1 MIENVCAKL
10 FLPFPS
16 EKITAAIRSLLMNM
30 TIKDVASKAGVSVTT
45 VSHVINKTRFVSE
58 ELVERVLAAMQ
69 ELNYH
74 PNTLARSLRM
84 GETKTIGLIIPDNS
98 NPFFAEIS
106 RTVEDIGFERG
117 YSVFLCNSDGLVEK
131 EAAYINMLI
140 TKQVDGVVYIPA
152 SDSQN
157 HLLGLSAR
165 GIPVVV
171 VDRDM
176 PYLDA
181 DVVLIDNEQGG
192 YDATRYLLELGH
204 KKIACITGPSQLTP
218 SAARVEGYQRALQEA
233 SQPVRSEY
241 ILPGDFRA
249 RGGETAMNNLLKL
262 PETPTAVFSCNDMM
276 AIGAL
281 RALRK
286 NNIKVPQ
293 QISIIGF
300 DDIDI
305 AAEIVPALTT
315 VAQPAV
321 DLATCAADLL
331 IARLKKDQAPTEYKR
346 RVLDARLVIRDSCAP
361 SLET

>member
-1 MIENVCAKL
+1 
-10 FLPFPS
+10 
-16 EKITAAIRSLLMNM
+16 MNM

-58 ELVERVLAAMQ
+58 ELVQRVLSAME
-69 ELNYH
+69 ELNYQ

-98 NPFFAEIS
+98 NPFFAEVS
-106 RTVEDIGFERG
+106 RTVEDIGFERA

-131 EAAYINMLI
+131 EAAYIHMLI
-140 TKQVDGVVYIPA
+140 TKQVDGVVFIPA
-152 SDSQN
+152 SDSQS
-157 HLLGLSAR
+157 HLLSLSAR

-176 PYLDA
+176 PDLNA
-181 DVVLIDNEQGG
+181 DVVLVDNEQGG
-192 YDATRYLLELGH
+192 YDATRYLIELGH
-204 KKIACITGPSQLTP
+204 KKIACITGPSQLAP
-218 SAARVEGYQRALQEA
+218 SAARANGYRRALQE
-233 SQPVRSEY
+233 SGLPVRSEY
-241 ILPGDFRA
+241 IVPGDFRA
-249 RGGETAMNNLLKL
+249 RGGETAMDSILKL
-262 PETPTAVFSCNDMM
+262 PEAPTAVFSCNDLM

-281 RALRK
+281 RTLRK
-286 NNIKVPQ
+286 HNIKVPQ

-305 AAEIVPALTT
+305 ASEIVPALTT

-331 IARLKKDQAPTEYKR
+331 IARLQKSQASVEFKR
-346 RVLDARLVIRDSCAP
+346 QVLNARLVIRDSCAP
-361 SLET
+361 RRET

>member
-1 MIENVCAKL
+1 
-10 FLPFPS
+10 
-16 EKITAAIRSLLMNM
+16 MNM

-58 ELVERVLAAMQ
+58 ELVERVLLAME
-69 ELNYH
+69 ELKYQ

-98 NPFFAEIS
+98 NPFFADVS

-117 YSVFLCNSDGLVEK
+117 YSVFLCNSDGLLEK
-131 EAAYINMLI
+131 EAAYISMLI

-152 SDSQN
+152 SGSQS
-157 HLLGLSAR
+157 HLLSLTSR

-171 VDRDM
+171 VDRDI
-176 PYLDA
+176 PDLEA

-192 YDATRYLLELGH
+192 YEATRYLLGLGH
-204 KKIACITGPSQLTP
+204 KKIACITGPPQLAP
-218 SAARVEGYQRALQEA
+218 SAARVKGYQRALQECCL
-233 SQPVRSEY
+233 PVRSEY

-249 RGGETAMNNLLKL
+249 RGGEMAMHGLLKL
-262 PETPTAVFSCNDMM
+262 PDKPTAVFSCNDLM

-281 RALRK
+281 RILRK
-286 NNIKVPQ
+286 HNIKVPQ

-300 DDIDI
+300 DDIDM
-305 AAEIVPALTT
+305 ASEIVPALTT

-331 IARLKKDQAPTEYKR
+331 IARLQKGQACVEFKR

-361 SLET
+361 VNEA